1 MHHRRQH
8 INVIGMKLLIIE
20 DERKLSD
27 SIAAYL
33 NSEHYQCEQAFT
45 YGEALMKVELYDY
58 DCILLDLMLPDGN
71 GLDLLKEIRKKENPV
86 GVIIL
91 SAKGSLDDR
100 VEGLKI
106 GADDYLPK
114 PFHMAELS
122 MRVYAVIRRRQFS
135 TSNVMQSNGIR
146 IDLLSKEVTAN
157 GQPVTLT
164 RMEYELLLFLISNR
178 NKVISKSTIAEHLSG
193 DMADM
198 LDNYDFIYTHIKNLK
213 AKIAKCGGQDC
224 LQNIYGMGYKWVEL

>member
-1 MHHRRQH
+1 
-8 INVIGMKLLIIE
+8 MKILIIE
-20 DERKLSD
+20 DERELSN
-27 SIAAYL
+27 SIVDYL
-33 NSEHYQCEQAFT
+33 SSEHYQCEQAFT
-45 YGEALMKVELYDY
+45 YGEALMKLNVYDY

-122 MRVYAVIRRRQFS
+122 MRIFAVIRRREFS
-135 TSNVMQSNGIR
+135 TSNVMQSNGIC
-146 IDLLSKEVTAN
+146 IDLLNKTVTVN

-178 NKVISKSTIAEHLSG
+178 NKVVSKSTIAEHLSG

-213 AKIAKCGGQDC
+213 AKIAKCGGRDY
-224 LQNIYGMGYKWVEL
+224 LQNVYGMGYRWVE